1 MQGIILRTGKTAVNK
16 TGFFFFPVY
25 LFPYLRSPKKMHAM
39 EKKISGKLY
48 KWEEAYKFKCSDN

>member
-16 TGFFFFPVY
+16 MGFFFSVN

-48 KWEEAYKFKCSDN
+48 KWEEAYIQF